1 MVGSWDDATC
11 HTLTVPEAEKL
22 RRPKIDGRQS
32 FARSDKQ
39 WPTNLFGTIFTLV
52 KQLSITAQSKMRG
65 SFVLK
70 IPVRKA
76 GLALCLLEPAPLK
89 FCDTLIAVNAAAG
102 TRKWFQGASVETVS
116 S

>member
-1 MVGSWDDATC
+1 M
-11 HTLTVPEAEKL
+11 
-22 RRPKIDGRQS
+22 
-32 FARSDKQ
+32 
-39 WPTNLFGTIFTLV
+39 
-52 KQLSITAQSKMRG
+52 KQLLNNAQGKMRS
-65 SFVLK
+65 SFVPKK

>member
-1 MVGSWDDATC
+1 
-11 HTLTVPEAEKL
+11 
-22 RRPKIDGRQS
+22 
-32 FARSDKQ
+32 
-39 WPTNLFGTIFTLV
+39 
-52 KQLSITAQSKMRG
+52 MRD
-65 SFVLK
+65 SFVPN

>member
-1 MVGSWDDATC
+1 M
-11 HTLTVPEAEKL
+11 
-22 RRPKIDGRQS
+22 
-32 FARSDKQ
+32 
-39 WPTNLFGTIFTLV
+39 
-52 KQLSITAQSKMRG
+52 KQLLNNAQSKMRD
-65 SFVLK
+65 SFVPN

-89 FCDTLIAVNAAAG
+89 FCDTLIAINAAAG